1 MVKGP
6 GPIDK
11 RFADGG
17 TPTTYPA
24 DGTSFLLPLA
34 PPYDKATIVTCGAT
48 WAYFKPGGVKHA
60 LSSYIPKDGLLLV
73 RRFTPKRMYLV
84 SSMLTGETETFKVDT
99 RSTRCL
105 GACVLMQWLRIQ
117 TV

>member
-17 TPTTYPA
+17 TPTTYPS

-34 PPYDKATIVTCGAT
+34 APYDKATVVTCGAT
-48 WAYFKPGGVKHA
+48 WAYFKPGGENFPDLHTQSIYSPHITFEGA
-60 LSSYIPKDGLLLV
+60 SLLSCI
-73 RRFTPKRMYLV
+73 
-84 SSMLTGETETFKVDT
+84 SSHIVF
-99 RSTRCL
+99 
-105 GACVLMQWLRIQ
+105 A
-117 TV
+117 